1 MAVFPAPSAFYPVS
15 VRSVQVSSPASF
27 PPNLAV
33 TQLPLTVRFRFIA
46 ARWELSSQSHVMSD
60 VPKKTGSRLRARFGR
75 LMETDFSWW
84 RDRRHLWCL

>member
-60 VPKKTGSRLRARFGR
+60 VPKDPAISAGSFAFKEHR
-75 LMETDFSWW
+75 
-84 RDRRHLWCL
+84 